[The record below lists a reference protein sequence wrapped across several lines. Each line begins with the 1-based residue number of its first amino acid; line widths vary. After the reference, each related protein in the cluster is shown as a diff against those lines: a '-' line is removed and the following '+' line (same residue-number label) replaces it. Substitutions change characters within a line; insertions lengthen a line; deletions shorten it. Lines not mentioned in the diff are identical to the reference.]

1 MIKYGMAVVGV
12 LLVMGILWPVVSGV
26 LGKKP
31 NEATRL
37 VEATERTNNKAESL
51 NRSFTDVI
59 PPAPVRETY
68 IPPALVPGA
77 QAPGT
82 QATEAAGTPSPQ
94 DPNQEGP
101 VPTPTPDPY
110 AHPSEHAV
118 RDAMEFLN
126 RLQTEM
132 EPTQTEYIQAV
143 EQLQRAWTPRYK
155 RANDEFKRFARRIDH
170 SDAMAQEYFLVQQ
183 NLTVLISSPK
193 DRRRAEVIDATE
205 REVYL
210 DWRDQAFKT
219 LGQAKLIMLDLHDMN
234 IIITKQSLS
243 AHFAAL
249 YEEFQTI
256 PPAITMLHE
265 ELARFR
271 EESEKIQ
278 KTFGA
283 APVK

>member
-68 IPPALVPGA
+68 RPPASAPGA
-77 QAPGT
+77 QATG
-82 QATEAAGTPSPQ
+82 AAGTPSPQ
-94 DPNQEGP
+94 DPNQENP

-110 AHPSEHAV
+110 EHPSEHAV

-143 EQLQRAWTPRYK
+143 EQLQRAWTPRYE

-193 DRRRAEVIDATE
+193 ERRRAEVIDATE

-278 KTFGA
+278 QTFGA
-283 APVK
+283 VPVK

>member
-68 IPPALVPGA
+68 RPPSPAPGA
-77 QAPGT
+77 QA
-82 QATEAAGTPSPQ
+82 TEASGTPSPQ
-94 DPNQEGP
+94 DPNQEDP

-110 AHPSEHAV
+110 EHPSEHAV

-143 EQLQRAWTPRYK
+143 EQLQRAWTPRYE

-170 SDAMAQEYFLVQQ
+170 SDAMAQEYFQVQQ

-193 DRRRAEVIDATE
+193 DRRRAEAIDATE

-278 KTFGA
+278 QTFGA